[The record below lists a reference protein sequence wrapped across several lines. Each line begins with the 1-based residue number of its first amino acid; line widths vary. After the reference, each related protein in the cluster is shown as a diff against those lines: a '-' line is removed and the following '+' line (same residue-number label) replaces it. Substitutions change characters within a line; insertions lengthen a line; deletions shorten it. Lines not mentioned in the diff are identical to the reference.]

1 MTLKSAF
8 EDLSRTT
15 LRAVSGCLRKLEY
28 LAGLRSRRGEYEH
41 WGFGKVY
48 GQSTANK
55 VLADAHRE
63 MVSEVLSTPLKTLV
77 EDVKASSSELGV
89 EPARYL
95 EGLSEQSKNLL
106 PTDPGVGS
114 ARHLSSVLHAL
125 LGLERTRAKN
135 ATRQAS

>member
-28 LAGLRSRRGEYEH
+28 LAGLQGQRGEYEH

-63 MVSEVLSTPLKTLV
+63 MVSEVLSTPLRSLL
-77 EDVKASSSELGV
+77 EDVEASSDELGV
-89 EPARYL
+89 EPTRYL
-95 EGLSEQSKNLL
+95 EGLSAHSKHLL
-106 PTDPGVGS
+106 PKDPGIGS
-114 ARHLSSVLHAL
+114 TRHLNSVLRAL

-135 ATRQAS
+135 ATRRAS

>member
-15 LRAVSGCLRKLEY
+15 LRAVTGCLRKLEY
-28 LAGLRSRRGEYEH
+28 LAGLRSRRGDYEH

-48 GQSTANK
+48 GHSTANK

-63 MVSEVLSTPLKTLV
+63 MVSEVLSTPLKTLL
-77 EDVKASSSELGV
+77 EDVEASSDELGV
-89 EPARYL
+89 DPARYL
-95 EGLSEQSKNLL
+95 EGLAGQSRKLL
-106 PTDPGVGS
+106 PNDPGVGS
-114 ARHLSSVLHAL
+114 ARHLSSVLRAL

-135 ATRQAS
+135 ATRRAS